1 MPQHDTPAV
10 TPEQIIDFILEEME
24 AGIFPTY
31 YSNLVPSVYDI
42 YLYGDDLDKLRPIEQ
57 RMREEAVTALS
68 EKLSA
73 LNKAAKPR
81 LKLPVGAKKR
91 IKRYELLDEWSVQF
105 HENTDDDARE
115 NPLVIHSSFPS
126 IPEPDDRIGTLTER
140 VSKRRSDGQTVT
152 TATQRTANLET
163 QRAAGI
169 VFADLDYEDET
180 GAHTFQMTKDLIKIG
195 RGSAGHWVDLKLR
208 AKKDVSR
215 EHVQIRRD
223 PATGQFFIKDLSS
236 LGTTVDGKT
245 VPGSIQKAGG
255 EEIDKNIEIPLPG
268 KARIGLAGV
277 LLIDFKAVRQR

>member
-1 MPQHDTPAV
+1 MPQHDTLAI
-10 TPEQIIDFILEEME
+10 TPEQIIGFILEEME

-42 YLYGDDLDKLRPIEQ
+42 YLYGDDLERLRPIEQ

-73 LNKAAKPR
+73 LNKAAQPR

-115 NPLVIHSSFPS
+115 NPLVIHSSFPLT
-126 IPEPDDRIGTLTER
+126 PEPDDRIGTLTER

-152 TATQRTANLET
+152 TATQRTGNLET
-163 QRAAGI
+163 HRAAGI

-180 GAHTFQMTKDLIKIG
+180 GAHTYQMTKDLIKIG

-236 LGTTVDGKT
+236 LGTTRGRQ
-245 VPGSIQKAGG
+245 GR
-255 EEIDKNIEIPLPG
+255 
-268 KARIGLAGV
+268 AR
-277 LLIDFKAVRQR
+277 

>member
-1 MPQHDTPAV
+1 MPQHDTLAV
-10 TPEQIIDFILEEME
+10 TPEQIIGFILEEME

-42 YLYGDDLDKLRPIEQ
+42 YLDGDDLERLRPIEQ

-73 LNKAAKPR
+73 LNKAAQPR

-115 NPLVIHSSFPS
+115 NPLVIHSSFPLT
-126 IPEPDDRIGTLTER
+126 PEPDDRVGTLTER

-152 TATQRTANLET
+152 TATQRTGNLET
-163 QRAAGI
+163 HRAAGI

-223 PATGQFFIKDLSS
+223 PATGQFFIKDLST

-245 VPGSIQKAGG
+245 VPASIQKAGG
-255 EEIDKNIEIPLPG
+255 EDVDKNIEIPIPN

-277 LLIDFKAVRQR
+277 LFIDFKAVRQR